1 MIALIDADFLL
12 YYCTHQ
18 RKDAPEITFDS
29 VCNSADSFLEKI
41 FHRVKATEY
50 LAFFSAPPLFRKQA
64 NTTYKE
70 NRLKLEKPRFFYE
83 LKDYLINRWDIKIV
97 SPYEADDL
105 VVIYRNHIKEPT
117 VIVSPDKDLLNLR
130 GYNYNPIKD
139 IEFSITKQQE
149 EEYFWKSMII
159 GDRADNILGLPGRG
173 PAYAEKFF
181 AEHKDYNRYPTM
193 VFDLYLASLG
203 AHEGI
208 KSFYSN
214 YTSLK
219 ILEKPL
225 DVAFEFN
232 TPIKLS
238 NEIPDDES
246 ILF

>member
-29 VCNSADSFLEKI
+29 VCNSANSFLEKI

-83 LKDYLINRWDIKIV
+83 LKQYLIDKWNIKIV

-139 IEFSITKQQE
+139 IEFSITLQQE

-173 PAYAEKFF
+173 PAFADKFF
-181 AEHKDYNRYPTM
+181 ADVKDHNAYATM
-193 VFDLYLASLG
+193 VFELYRASLG

-225 DVAFEFN
+225 DVTFEFDL
-232 TPIKLS
+232 PIKLS
-238 NEIPDDES
+238 NEITDDES